1 MEAGRMSWAGE
12 AQGFVSNPFR
22 CFAAIRNFVL
32 SSAALVGLSASLAPS
47 VMAQVDDT
55 LIPRLPNGAGT
66 TNLSTVQVHGFRPNP
81 QTVYRSGIESLGTAG
96 GIVNGN
102 EFSGNMG
109 QLESGSDKDSS
120 APQDCKEEQPTAG
133 NPVVMSSGNKI
144 EHEVDF
150 AGSGLRFER
159 TWNQHWD
166 GIGLFGYHWQTNF
179 DYKLSFGSG
188 YGLSHCYPIPSN
200 AECQVGH
207 TYSTIWAHR
216 PDGRKVRY
224 IKAADGI
231 YYEEKASPVS
241 RIVRQAN
248 GTWMLYGETGTLERY
263 RVGGL
268 PLEVKD
274 EQGIGWTFTY
284 GGMQGTQLQRVTH
297 TSTRFIQFLWTGD
310 ELRQINDP
318 AGNAYRYTYSHQKV
332 YDGLHLLATVT
343 LPGTPS
349 TVITYHYEKPEFFA
363 LTGKS
368 YNDVR
373 YSTFAYDAERRA
385 TLSEH
390 AGGVDRHTFA
400 YTSGFQNGKQTMSVL
415 HTNPLGKQS
424 TQAFFDRK
432 LTTVTGHASN
442 NCPSSARSITYDA
455 NGYKDKVY
463 DNEGGVTDYD
473 YNAKG
478 QLLKKIVAAGTPE
491 ARATSYVWDPAE
503 NRLLRETVHNQ
514 AGTQELY
521 QITYGYNARKRL
533 ETTTVRNLSSAVP
546 ASLNQTRITYYTYT
560 EHASGMVATM
570 TVDGPLYGNADA
582 VTYSYSTKGDLVGVG
597 SALGNVVY
605 DNYNELGQPGRITGI
620 NGDVTEYVY
629 DARGRITA
637 QKRIVGGAIHTTTY
651 AYDGMGRLV
660 LVTTPDAHARHM
672 RYDTAG
678 RLLSTHEA
686 TPGGAYQQMR
696 YIYNNASLPTL
707 VEAER
712 LTNAPVD
719 PVAGVQYIGQT
730 ISPLYVGQSY
740 TINIQLKNTGT
751 TAWSTA
757 DGYKLV
763 STSQNFSSAF
773 GISVV
778 GVPGTV
784 LPGQTATF
792 SIQGTAPGYGTYTS
806 QWQMTHAGVAFGPM
820 TPSTTLDVVYAS
832 NPPTDPCPPAVPDCI
847 PQFGPLARKSGMAGV
862 TLSSAQALQALP
874 PGVSYRAYTDYDEL
888 GRVIARRGNNGQ
900 RQDYGY
906 DRDDRLL
913 LSIDSLGRETRME
926 YDKLGRLT
934 KQIDAAGGVS
944 EFKYDLGDR
953 LVWVKDPKGNI
964 TTYLYDGFGQLWSL
978 TSPDTGT
985 TTYQYNA
992 SGQLTHMVRNDGS
1005 ALVYDYDG
1013 LGRLKWYG
1021 ASSTEGRAFHY
1032 DNCHHGYGY
1041 GDGNGYGKGRLCT
1054 IEASDGHWTQFT
1066 YTSDGQLSTRR
1077 EGITGSG
1084 VTSDYWTRYY
1094 YDTFGRINA
1103 ITYPNGVA
1111 VGYGY
1116 ASGKLLTMTANVG
1129 GNVSLLVSDTKYLPF
1144 GPVAETTYGNGLKR
1158 SRPRDLDGRLTASA
1172 VMDGGSAV
1180 QSLAYGYDVDS
1191 QITQI
1196 TNSANSSLSQTYGY
1210 DANFRLTSVTS
1221 PSGGASI
1228 AYDAN
1233 GNRTQYNA
1241 ETYTV
1246 AAGNGWTTQAGPV
1259 QYAFDARGNLGQAHH
1274 PGMYATNY
1282 FYGAYNNLARTEKWV
1297 GSSFAPDT
1305 SYGYNAFNERVWK
1318 AAPSHGHYRYVYGPG
1333 SRLMSE
1339 HRDENDLWTNYLWF
1353 GGELVGIT
1361 RSSQLYW
1368 VHGDHLGRPEIVT
1381 NSAKAVVWRASNY
1394 AFDRAVTLDSIGGLN
1409 IGFPGQ
1415 YYDQETGL
1423 WYNVNRYYDARLG
1436 RYTQS
1441 DPIGLGGGL
1450 NTYGYVG
1457 GNPVSLV
1464 DPLGLRP
1471 LTDCERS
1478 ILSQYFPDKDLDDI
1492 DVKQGIPYI
1501 YRKFGAEGADAFTR
1515 GDNIYLGVP
1524 DAPDTLGGIVLLGHE
1539 IVHSTQYDEH
1549 GTIGMARR
1557 YSASYKANRRAGM
1570 SEYDAYRN
1578 NTFEIPAFDMGAR
1591 ILNDLQ
1597 SLGEN
1602 PCDCAK

>member
-1 MEAGRMSWAGE
+1 
-12 AQGFVSNPFR
+12 
-22 CFAAIRNFVL
+22 
-32 SSAALVGLSASLAPS
+32 
-47 VMAQVDDT
+47 MAQVDDT

-66 TNLSTVQVHGFRPNP
+66 TNLPTVPVHGFRPNP

-224 IKAADGI
+224 IKATDGI

-241 RIVRQAN
+241 RIARQAN
-248 GTWMLYGETGTLERY
+248 GTWMLYGEAGTLERY
-263 RVGGL
+263 RAGGL

-297 TSTRFIQFLWTGD
+297 TSTRFIQFVWTGD

-318 AGNAYRYTYSHQKV
+318 VGNAYRYTYSHQKV

-874 PGVSYRAYTDYDEL
+874 AGVSYRAYTDYDEL

-906 DRDDRLL
+906 DRDDRLF

-953 LVWVKDPKGNI
+953 LIWVKDPKGNI

-992 SGQLTHMVRNDGS
+992 FGQMTHQVRNDGS
-1005 ALVYDYDG
+1005 ALTYNYDT
-1013 LGRLKWYG
+1013 LGRLTWYG
-1021 ASSTEGRAFHY
+1021 TPTEGRGFGY
-1032 DNCHHGYGY
+1032 DWCSN
-1041 GDGNGYGKGRLCT
+1041 GKGRLCNADHSGGT
-1054 IEASDGHWTQFT
+1054 RHYGYSEDGKITVTRDWTP
-1066 YTSDGQLSTRR
+1066 TSDEWTHYTYDAVGRLAGMTYP
-1077 EGITGSG
+1077 SG
-1084 VTSDYWTRYY
+1084 VS
-1094 YDTFGRINA
+1094 
-1103 ITYPNGVA
+1103 

-1116 ASGKLLTMTANVG
+1116 SQGRLTVMQAVINGVTHNVATGMQYQPSGPIG
-1129 GNVSLLVSDTKYLPF
+1129 QF
-1144 GPVAETTYGNGLKR
+1144 TYGNGVIKER
-1158 SRPRDLDGRLTASA
+1158 SYDLDGRMT
-1172 VMDGGSAV
+1172 
-1180 QSLAYGYDVDS
+1180 
-1191 QITQI
+1191 ITHDHGWVGH
-1196 TNSANSSLSQTYGY
+1196 TQTYNVNDEITSIQNWSRPEYNEAFAY
-1210 DANFRLTSVTS
+1210 DALSRLTGVTAPAGNQS
-1221 PSGGASI
+1221 FS
-1228 AYDAN
+1228 YDAN
-1233 GNRTQYNA
+1233 GNRSFHSWWVPGLSATANT
-1241 ETYTV
+1241 TYQV
-1246 AAGNGWTTQAGPV
+1246 DASSNRLASEDIV
-1259 QYAFDARGNLGQAHH
+1259 YAYDGRGN
-1274 PGMYATNY
+1274 
-1282 FYGAYNNLARTEKWV
+1282 
-1297 GSSFAPDT
+1297 
-1305 SYGYNAFNERVWK
+1305 
-1318 AAPSHGHYRYVYGPG
+1318 
-1333 SRLMSE
+1333 
-1339 HRDENDLWTNYLWF
+1339 
-1353 GGELVGIT
+1353 
-1361 RSSQLYW
+1361 RSSQSWGGSTTTYGYDGFNRLITASRSAAVGYFSGGNRAYQSYAAGTTTYQFNALDQRIGKSGPSGSSRFVYAAQNTLLTEYTDGVW
-1368 VHGDHLGRPEIVT
+1368 SSYLWLGNEPIAMVRNNQLFFLHNDHLGRPEVVT
-1381 NSAKAVVWRASNY
+1381 DSSNTMRWAAANY
-1394 AFDRAVTLDSIGGLN
+1394 AFDRAVVFNNLGALN
-1409 IGFPGQ
+1409 LGFPGQ
-1415 YYDQETGL
+1415 YFDAETGF
-1423 WYNVNRYYDARLG
+1423 WYNGFRDYDSRVG
-1436 RYTQS
+1436 RYLQS
-1441 DPIGLGGGL
+1441 DPIGLAGGL

-1457 GNPVSLV
+1457 GNPISFI
-1464 DPLGLRP
+1464 DPLGLRA
-1471 LTDCERS
+1471 LTDCERQFLS
-1478 ILSQYFPDKDLDDI
+1478 NYFDPKILDKIDIREGQATGHSFGDFIWNVTDIVSPSTVAQTHGYNVYVERDVPNGIDPAINPNYGVGLIAHELVHTLQYLNLKPLFF
-1492 DVKQGIPYI
+1492 Y
-1501 YRKFGAEGADAFTR
+1501 ADYA
-1515 GDNIYLGVP
+1515 LGS
-1524 DAPDTLGGIVLLGHE
+1524 LNG
-1539 IVHSTQYDEH
+1539 Y
-1549 GTIGMARR
+1549 
-1557 YSASYKANRRAGM
+1557 ANHNM
-1570 SEYDAYRN
+1570 
-1578 NTFEIPAFDMGAR
+1578 EIPAAEMGRRA
-1591 ILNDLQ
+1591 NSDLKEKG
-1597 SLGEN
+1597 LGCGC
-1602 PCDCAK
+1602 P

>member
-1 MEAGRMSWAGE
+1 
-12 AQGFVSNPFR
+12 
-22 CFAAIRNFVL
+22 
-32 SSAALVGLSASLAPS
+32 
-47 VMAQVDDT
+47 MAQVDDT

-66 TNLSTVQVHGFRPNP
+66 TNLPTVPVHGFRPNP

-248 GTWMLYGETGTLERY
+248 GSWMLYGEAGTLERY
-263 RVGGL
+263 RAGGL

-297 TSTRFIQFLWTGD
+297 TSTRFIQFVWTGD

-318 AGNAYRYTYSHQKV
+318 SGNAYRYTYSHQKV

-349 TVITYHYEKPEFFA
+349 TVVTYHYEKPEFFA

-546 ASLNQTRITYYTYT
+546 VSLNQTRITYYTYT

-597 SALGNVVY
+597 TALGNVVY
-605 DNYNELGQPGRITGI
+605 ANYNELGRPGRITGI

-629 DARGRITA
+629 DARGRVTA
-637 QKRIVGGAIHTTTY
+637 EKRIVGGVTHATAY
-651 AYDGMGRLV
+651 AYDGFGRLA

-672 RYDTAG
+672 RYDVAG
-678 RLLSTHEA
+678 RLLSIHEA
-686 TPGGAYQQMR
+686 TPGGAYHRTR
-696 YIYNNASLPTL
+696 YTYNNASLPTV

-712 LTNAPVD
+712 LAIAPAD
-719 PVAGVQYIGQT
+719 PVAAAQYISQT
-730 ISPLYVGQSY
+730 IPTLYTGQSY
-740 TINIQLKNTGT
+740 IINVQMKNTGT
-751 TAWSTA
+751 STWSTA
-757 DGYKLV
+757 AGYRLV
-763 STSQNFSSAF
+763 STNSSFSNAF

-778 GVPGTV
+778 GVPGAV
-784 LPGQTATF
+784 LPGQTANF
-792 SIQGTAPGYGTYTS
+792 SIQGTAPSVGAYGF
-806 QWQMTHAGVAFGPM
+806 QWQMSNAGTAFGPT
-820 TPSTTLDVVYAS
+820 TPNTSLNVVYAS
-832 NPPTDPCPPAVPDCI
+832 QPPTNPDPCPILVPDCT
-847 PQFGPLARKSGMAGV
+847 PMFAPLAQDGQAARSFNAVPQTVQSMPTGV
-862 TLSSAQALQALP
+862 
-874 PGVSYRAYTDYDEL
+874 VYRAYTDYDEL

-906 DRDDRLL
+906 DKEDRLL
-913 LSIDSLGRETRME
+913 LQVDAQGQETATE
-926 YDKLGRLT
+926 YDKLGRVT
-934 KQIDAAGGVS
+934 RRTNVAGGVS

-953 LVWVKDPKGNI
+953 LVWVKDPKGGI
-964 TTYLYDGFGQLWSL
+964 TTYLYDGFGQLWSQ

-985 TTYQYNA
+985 TTFEYGSTGLRTRMTRADGVATQYA
-992 SGQLTHMVRNDGS
+992 YDGMGRVSAATAGGQTQTFT
-1005 ALVYDYDG
+1005 YDTCTRG
-1013 LGRLKWYG
+1013 LGRL
-1021 ASSTEGRAFHY
+1021 
-1032 DNCHHGYGY
+1032 CQV
-1041 GDGNGYGKGRLCT
+1041 
-1054 IEASDGHWTQFT
+1054 SDPTGSVSYT
-1066 YTSDGQLSTRR
+1066 YTPQGQLASQTSAMPAGGSASYAYTYDGMGRVT
-1077 EGITGSG
+1077 GIG
-1084 VTSDYWTRYY
+1084 
-1094 YDTFGRINA
+1094 
-1103 ITYPNGVA
+1103 YPGNVG

-1116 ASGKLLTMTANVG
+1116 ATGRLTTVTAVVG
-1129 GNVSLLVSDTKYLPF
+1129 GVTHNIATNLQYQPAGSIAAWTW
-1144 GPVAETTYGNGLKR
+1144 GNGLTR
-1158 SRPRDLDGRLTASA
+1158 GSAHDLDGRVTGLNTLNGTTNVQRLT
-1172 VMDGGSAV
+1172 
-1180 QSLAYGYDVDS
+1180 YGYSNLD
-1191 QITQI
+1191 QMTGL
-1196 TNSANSSLSQTYGY
+1196 TNHVTSSLSQTYGY
-1210 DANFRLTSVTS
+1210 DALSRLTGVAASGANQGFGWDANGNRTS
-1221 PSGGASI
+1221 HTWGGAVDTYATAASSNKLSSI
-1228 AYDAN
+1228 SGPRATSYAYDAN
-1233 GNRTQYNA
+1233 GNRLAGDGATYAYDVFNRLATATKAGVTTTYAVNA
-1241 ETYTV
+1241 LGQRVHKKVGAGASHWFTYT
-1246 AAGNGWTTQAGPV
+1246 
-1259 QYAFDARGNLGQAHH
+1259 
-1274 PGMYATNY
+1274 
-1282 FYGAYNNLARTEKWV
+1282 
-1297 GSSFAPDT
+1297 
-1305 SYGYNAFNERVWK
+1305 
-1318 AAPSHGHYRYVYGPG
+1318 PG
-1333 SRLMSE
+1333 STLLSEYKGAWTHYVRLPGGAPLAMV
-1339 HRDENDLWTNYLWF
+1339 RDGAISMIHT
-1353 GGELVGIT
+1353 
-1361 RSSQLYW
+1361 
-1368 VHGDHLGRPEIVT
+1368 DHLGRPEIVT

-1394 AFDRAVTLDSIGGLN
+1394 AFDRTVTLDSIGGLN
-1409 IGFPGQ
+1409 VGFPGQ

-1423 WYNVNRYYDARLG
+1423 WYNVNRYYDARIG

-1441 DPIGLGGGL
+1441 DPIGLAGGL

-1457 GNPVSLV
+1457 GNPVDRI
-1464 DPLGLRP
+1464 DPLGLAP
-1471 LTDCERS
+1471 ASGAMADCLEEIFGESVAGVNVRNKTVVKNDFVTTRRNSIRLPPTLSVEEFFSNHSLVLHEYYHVLRQWNTGELSRS
-1478 ILSQYFPDKDLDDI
+1478 AYAAEFMRNGS
-1492 DVKQGIPYI
+1492 
-1501 YRKFGAEGADAFTR
+1501 AEGNRFEDAADAFAKS
-1515 GDNIYLGVP
+1515 N
-1524 DAPDTLGGIVLLGHE
+1524 
-1539 IVHSTQYDEH
+1539 TQ
-1549 GTIGMARR
+1549 A
-1557 YSASYKANRRAGM
+1557 
-1570 SEYDAYRN
+1570 
-1578 NTFEIPAFDMGAR
+1578 
-1591 ILNDLQ
+1591 LNDCLQ
-1597 SLGEN
+1597 QKTEE
-1602 PCDCAK
+1602 CKK